1 MMEQMTKDDLKTG
14 MHVVTKEGMEFVVL
28 KDTLFINGDILV
40 APHEEDD
47 NHGNWLSL
55 NSYNNNLTFNNSAFS
70 GFDIVR
76 VYQPKY
82 EFTTLEYKLDCSDA
96 DLSDII
102 FAEDVMT
109 KAEAEEK
116 FGIRIVD

>member
-1 MMEQMTKDDLKTG
+1 MMEQLTKSELKTG
-14 MHVVTKEGMEFVVL
+14 MHVVIRSGMEFVVL
-28 KDTLFINGDILV
+28 RDTLFKNKDIMVSVIEDSNGG
-40 APHEEDD
+40 
-47 NHGNWLSL
+47 GNWIGLDT
-55 NSYNNNLTFNNSAFS
+55 YDENLTAINRELDD
-70 GFDIVR
+70 FDIVR

-82 EFTTLEYKLDCSDA
+82 EFTTLEYALDYDNA

>member
-1 MMEQMTKDDLKTG
+1 MMEQLTKTDLKTG
-14 MHVVTKEGMEFVVL
+14 MHVVIRSGMEFVVL
-28 KDTLFINGDILV
+28 RDTLFKDKDIMVSVSEDVNGG
-40 APHEEDD
+40 
-47 NHGNWLSL
+47 GNWIGL
-55 NSYNNNLTFNNSAFS
+55 NSYNDNLTAINRELDD
-70 GFDIVR
+70 FDIIR

-82 EFTTLEYKLDCSDA
+82 EFTTVECALDYSDA

-109 KAEAEEK
+109 RAEAEEK

>member
-1 MMEQMTKDDLKTG
+1 
-14 MHVVTKEGMEFVVL
+14 MEFVVL
-28 KDTLFINGDILV
+28 RDTLFKDKDIMVSVSEDVNGG
-40 APHEEDD
+40 
-47 NHGNWLSL
+47 GNWIGL
-55 NSYNNNLTFNNSAFS
+55 NIYNDNLTAINRELDD
-70 GFDIVR
+70 FDIIR

-82 EFTTLEYKLDCSDA
+82 EFTTVECALDYSDA

-109 KAEAEEK
+109 RAEAEEK